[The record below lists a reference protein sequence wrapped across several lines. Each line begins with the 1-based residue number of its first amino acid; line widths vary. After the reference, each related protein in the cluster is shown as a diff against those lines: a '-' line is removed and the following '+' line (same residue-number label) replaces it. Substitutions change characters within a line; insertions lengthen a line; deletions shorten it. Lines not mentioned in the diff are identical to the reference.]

1 LEHDQSIDG
10 SLFEWRLVATH
21 SSLGEGG
28 FSNAPVKPRRRMS
41 SLHEAM
47 KQVAKWCESMISPRS
62 FHDDQVSHKS
72 GATKFLK

>member
-1 LEHDQSIDG
+1 
-10 SLFEWRLVATH
+10 
-21 SSLGEGG
+21 
-28 FSNAPVKPRRRMS
+28 MS

-47 KQVAKWCESMISPRS
+47 KQVAKWCESMISPGS